1 MSWLPFITLLITFEL
16 IADVFSKKWALS
28 GHYFFWILALGGY
41 IVANIF
47 WLKAIRLGSGLGKGA
62 VIFSVASAVIAV
74 VIGIV
79 FYKESVNKLELAGI
93 MLGVVSLILI
103 LWN

>member
-1 MSWLPFITLLITFEL
+1 M
-16 IADVFSKKWALS
+16 
-28 GHYFFWILALGGY
+28 
-41 IVANIF
+41 ANIF